1 MNAEWGRDEGD
12 GAFVAGVGGVDGD
25 RRYRGGGVAV
35 CAGSGRGCG
44 GESRG
49 LWGFGWS
56 IFAVVIGVSLGQ
68 RQRVVAM
75 GEPQCFDEMC
85 FTVTRVEEVPGFL
98 IRDGR
103 RLVRVS
109 VQVTNKGRKAQ
120 SEGLIRAYLVDGQG
134 RRWEESP
141 GVNGVELT
149 ARVAGGGSVVSEP
162 VFKVAADATGL
173 GLVFTHGRWQPGVLV
188 IGDSD
193 SLLHQE
199 DVVVGTCWGAV

>member
-1 MNAEWGRDEGD
+1 MKATELLLLGLVGWT
-12 GAFVAGVGGVDGD
+12 AIGVIGVSVSVWRGERERV
-25 RRYRGGGVAV
+25 RRGVAWLMGV
-35 CAGSGRGCG
+35 RVVYLCA
-44 GESRG
+44 
-49 LWGFGWS
+49 
-56 IFAVVIGVSLGQ
+56 VIGVSLGQ
-68 RQRVVAM
+68 GQRVVAM

-85 FTVTRVEEVPGFL
+85 FAVTRVEEVPGFL

-103 RLVRVS
+103 RLLRVS

-134 RRWEESP
+134 RRWEMSP

-162 VFKVAADATGL
+162 IFKVAADASGL
-173 GLVFTHGRWQPGVLV
+173 GLVLTHGRWQPGVVV

-193 SLLHQE
+193 SLLHRE
-199 DVVVGTCWGAV
+199 TVVSLGR

>member
-1 MNAEWGRDEGD
+1 MKATEILLLGLVGWTAIG
-12 GAFVAGVGGVDGD
+12 VIGVGVSQVRGERQRVRRGIAWIVGV
-25 RRYRGGGVAV
+25 
-35 CAGSGRGCG
+35 
-44 GESRG
+44 
-49 LWGFGWS
+49 W
-56 IFAVVIGVSLGQ
+56 VVYLCVLIGVSLGQ

-85 FTVTRVEEVPGFL
+85 FTVTGVEEVPGFL

-109 VQVTNKGRKAQ
+109 VRVVNRARKAQ

-134 RRWEESP
+134 RRWEESA

-162 VFKVAADATGL
+162 VFKVAGDATGL
-173 GLVFTHGRWQPGVLV
+173 GLVFTHGRRQPGVLV

-193 SLLHQE
+193 SLLHE
-199 DVVVGTCWGAV
+199 RTVVELGR

>member
-1 MNAEWGRDEGD
+1 MKAAELLLLGLVGWTAIG
-12 GAFVAGVGGVDGD
+12 VIGVGVSLWRGERQRV
-25 RRYRGGGVAV
+25 RRGVAWLV
-35 CAGSGRGCG
+35 GVWVVYLC
-44 GESRG
+44 
-49 LWGFGWS
+49 
-56 IFAVVIGVSLGQ
+56 VVIGVSLGQ

-85 FTVTRVEEVPGFL
+85 FAVTRVEEVPGFL

-103 RLVRVS
+103 RLLRVS

-120 SEGLIRAYLVDGQG
+120 RERLIRAYLMDAQG
-134 RRWEESP
+134 RRWEMSP

-162 VFKVAADATGL
+162 VFKVAGDASGM
-173 GLVFTHGRWQPGVLV
+173 GLVLTHGLWQPGLLV

-193 SLLHQE
+193 SLLHRKT
-199 DVVVGTCWGAV
+199 VVTLGR

>member
-1 MNAEWGRDEGD
+1 MKATELLLLGL
-12 GAFVAGVGGVDGD
+12 AGWTAIGVL
-25 RRYRGGGVAV
+25 GVAV
-35 CAGSGRGCG
+35 SRVRGEREQAGRGVRWLVG
-44 GESRG
+44 A
-49 LWGFGWS
+49 W
-56 IFAVVIGVSLGQ
+56 AVYLCVLVGVSLGQ
-68 RQRVVAM
+68 RQRVVKM

-85 FTVTRVEEVPGFL
+85 FTVTGVEEVPGFL

-109 VQVTNKGRKAQ
+109 VRVTNNGRRAQ

-141 GVNGVELT
+141 GVNGVGLT
-149 ARVAGGGSVVSEP
+149 ARVAGGDSVVSEP

-173 GLVFTHGRWQPGVLV
+173 GLVLTHGRWQPGVVV

-193 SLLHQE
+193 SWLHRRT
-199 DVVVGTCWGAV
+199 VVELGR